1 MLSDLVIINLIM
13 SAGSVIVA
21 LINKIDSKKRGDE
34 LKGDTNK
41 IKEEVSSENSD
52 HPKMR
57 DEINTLNLA
66 MDDLARR
73 FTVLSETLTHTMNR
87 HDSEFKRLWKH
98 IARRKNGR

>member
-1 MLSDLVIINLIM
+1 MISDLIIINLIM

-34 LKGDTNK
+34 LKGDTTK
-41 IKEEVSSENSD
+41 IKEEISSENSD
-52 HPKMR
+52 QPKMR

-73 FTVLSETLTHTMNR
+73 CTVLSELVTHTMNR
-87 HDSEFKRLWKH
+87 NDSEFKRLWAY

>member
-1 MLSDLVIINLIM
+1 MLSDLIIINLIM

-34 LKGDTNK
+34 LKGDTAK

-52 HPKMR
+52 QPKMR
-57 DEINTLNLA
+57 DEINTINLA

-73 FTVLSETLTHTMNR
+73 FTILSELVTHTMNR
-87 HDSEFKRLWKH
+87 HDSEFKRLWAYS
-98 IARRKNGR
+98 ARRKNGR